1 MRTKQICLVLFVAL
15 LACARASSAPQILD
29 LGGNDWVA
37 VNSNGSIVVKNCVVP
52 GNIVTDLQAAQ
63 VIDDPYWR
71 FNDIEYRWIALDNW
85 RYEKVFDYPLP
96 LVGQQIVLE
105 FDGLDTVANVTL
117 NGALLGTADNM
128 FRQWRYDVTTLLR
141 AKNNRLV
148 VAFQSA
154 ISYVQQQ
161 AVRYPYYLPSA
172 DDSVQNGELLR
183 NYVRKEQCSF
193 SWDWGP
199 GYMQQGIWRPVRLV
213 SQNSCRIRAVAPMIS
228 PNSAA
233 QAYHLTAH
241 VELECTAID
250 TVALLVSVAGSQ
262 ARVIGQVSRGV
273 TLLTAELD
281 VTGVNEW
288 WPQGYGDQVLYNLTA
303 AVTTSDKLTLIDT
316 RRVGFRT
323 VELIEQ
329 PYTDQPG
336 LSFYFKINGVALF
349 VKGAN
354 WIPADS
360 FENRVTGAVLDR
372 LLESTVAAN
381 MNMLRVWG
389 GGVYQPDEFYDKCD
403 ELGIMVW
410 QELMF
415 ACAMYPRD
423 PAYLRSA
430 VIEVQE
436 QITRLM
442 HHVSIV
448 TWSANNENEV
458 ALGWFPETLS
468 NRDLYAADYYV
479 LYIQH
484 LLPAILSRDTSRQ
497 FLPSSPSNGGNLYYD
512 LQDTEHVIVT
522 HANNSAQLRYNDVDP
537 YYYVMRWG
545 NPSGN
550 YGDVHWYNYVNDC
563 TDLATYPHSRFVSE
577 YGFQSFPSLITWRTV
592 SDPALGDWKIDSE
605 FLFKRQHHR
614 NGTAQVLAQI
624 KMHFNYQPVSDPEHN
639 FGNFVYLSQ
648 ATQALCMKTES
659 ELYRRSRTAQANT
672 MGTIYWQLNS
682 IWPAPTWSSLEYG
695 GRWKMLHY
703 FVKRFYSP
711 VLVSPHQ
718 PQSDTLAVD
727 LISDLTN
734 TIQGTLKFELWSWK
748 GAQLNSWSVP
758 YSSAPLTASTVW
770 STSIKSMLAGYCR
783 PETCMLY
790 ISCLDENGKQLSD
803 NAFYFT
809 KLRSAL
815 LVSPNVTVSQF
826 TPVSSTSISFAVQ
839 STAVAPYLWL
849 ETPLE
854 GRFSDNGFVTLPGNP
869 VQVTFYSW
877 NSTVTALQLKSS
889 LTVKSLY
896 DSFTTF

>member
-1 MRTKQICLVLFVAL
+1 
-15 LACARASSAPQILD
+15 
-29 LGGNDWVA
+29 
-37 VNSNGSIVVKNCVVP
+37 
-52 GNIVTDLQAAQ
+52 
-63 VIDDPYWR
+63 
-71 FNDIEYRWIALDNW
+71 
-85 RYEKVFDYPLP
+85 
-96 LVGQQIVLE
+96 
-105 FDGLDTVANVTL
+105 
-117 NGALLGTADNM
+117 
-128 FRQWRYDVTTLLR
+128 
-141 AKNNRLV
+141 
-148 VAFQSA
+148 
-154 ISYVQQQ
+154 
-161 AVRYPYYLPSA
+161 
-172 DDSVQNGELLR
+172 
-183 NYVRKEQCSF
+183 
-193 SWDWGP
+193 
-199 GYMQQGIWRPVRLV
+199 
-213 SQNSCRIRAVAPMIS
+213 
-228 PNSAA
+228 
-233 QAYHLTAH
+233 
-241 VELECTAID
+241 
-250 TVALLVSVAGSQ
+250 
-262 ARVIGQVSRGV
+262 
-273 TLLTAELD
+273 
-281 VTGVNEW
+281 
-288 WPQGYGDQVLYNLTA
+288 
-303 AVTTSDKLTLIDT
+303 
-316 RRVGFRT
+316 
-323 VELIEQ
+323 LIEQ

-423 PAYLRSA
+423 PSYLRSA
-430 VIEVQE
+430 AIEVQE

-545 NPSGN
+545 NPTGN

-624 KMHFNYQPVSDPEHN
+624 KVSTWTR
-639 FGNFVYLSQ
+639 V
-648 ATQALCMKTES
+648 
-659 ELYRRSRTAQANT
+659 
-672 MGTIYWQLNS
+672 QLV
-682 IWPAPTWSSLEYG
+682 
-695 GRWKMLHY
+695 
-703 FVKRFYSP
+703 F
-711 VLVSPHQ
+711 Q
-718 PQSDTLAVD
+718 
-727 LISDLTN
+727 
-734 TIQGTLKFELWSWK
+734 
-748 GAQLNSWSVP
+748 
-758 YSSAPLTASTVW
+758 
-770 STSIKSMLAGYCR
+770 
-783 PETCMLY
+783 
-790 ISCLDENGKQLSD
+790 
-803 NAFYFT
+803 
-809 KLRSAL
+809 
-815 LVSPNVTVSQF
+815 
-826 TPVSSTSISFAVQ
+826 
-839 STAVAPYLWL
+839 
-849 ETPLE
+849 
-854 GRFSDNGFVTLPGNP
+854 
-869 VQVTFYSW
+869 
-877 NSTVTALQLKSS
+877 
-889 LTVKSLY
+889 
-896 DSFTTF
+896 